1 MRKEEKRKESRRF
14 NLLDI
19 FIILVVLVLVGGGWI
34 AYSNYTRN
42 QQANMHEAEY
52 QVEIKGVDQSF
63 VDSITKGDAL
73 RESIKGNAL
82 GTVADVIAVPASNV
96 NTDYLNGKFVMVP
109 VPNKLDLVLKIK
121 SPAVI
126 TEKSISVGGL
136 TIKIG
141 QRLYI
146 KGKGYANQGYILNID
161 IKE

>member
-1 MRKEEKRKESRRF
+1 MAKEGKRKESRHL

-19 FIILVVLVLVGGGWI
+19 FIIVIVAALIGGGW
-34 AYSNYTRN
+34 YVYHNYTQN
-42 QQANMHEAEY
+42 QRQNMVDAEY

-63 VDSITKGDAL
+63 VDSITKGDDL

-82 GTVADVIAVPASNV
+82 GNVEAIEVTPASNV
-96 NTDYLNGKFVMVP
+96 NTDYLNGRFVAVP
-109 VPNKLDLVLKIK
+109 VPNKLDLVLKIQSK
-121 SPAVI
+121 AVV
-126 TEKSISVGGL
+126 TDQSISVGGL